1 MTDSGEELGKCKS
14 RALQVT
20 ALFVHAFPRF
30 RYLKVTVFRAAVL
43 ALKMC
48 VFSGFV
54 CMLSSVWIVCVCV
67 CVRLSLSLSSSVA
80 CRVALFFLLLSF
92 VGATKI
98 NAVSFTFIRETNRR
112 RFFFRSYEYELVTSK
127 SLFLCWRVWSSLA
140 IFVFVCWFFV
150 FVFICLFCLF
160 VFVGRRRG
168 GGCSFCFLSSSLVEK
183 DFLTSGTEMRFHTSN
198 SPEKWI
204 MFSVVAWLGAGIEL
218 STCRRF
224 QSVVTIFYLECYLS
238 IWV

>member
-67 CVRLSLSLSSSVA
+67 CVRLSLSLSRLQLPVES
-80 CRVALFFLLLSF
+80 RFFFLILSF

-127 SLFLCWRVWSSLA
+127 SFFLCWWVWSSLA

-168 GGCSFCFLSSSLVEK
+168 GGCSFSFLSSSLVEK
-183 DFLTSGTEMRFHTSN
+183 DF
-198 SPEKWI
+198 
-204 MFSVVAWLGAGIEL
+204 
-218 STCRRF
+218 
-224 QSVVTIFYLECYLS
+224 
-238 IWV
+238 